1 MKLQTSKLCVN
12 CESLYEGTKSCP
24 YCRSE
29 IFIWLFRALGTALKP
44 NPEEMDDCPLPI
56 KENRAS
62 QPHFYRTGSPLNSFG
77 DTIMRCIS
85 LAEFRTAC
93 GRLGRE
99 MVRVLTFGMVQ
110 AYK

>member
-1 MKLQTSKLCVN
+1 MKLQTTKLCVN
-12 CESLYEGTKSCP
+12 CENIYEGTKSCP

-29 IFIWLFRALGTALKP
+29 VFIWLFRALGTTLEA

-56 KENRAS
+56 KESRAS
-62 QPHFYRTGSPLNSFG
+62 QPYVRRSIDAMGSFG
-77 DTIMRCIS
+77 ETIMKCIP
-85 LAEFRTAC
+85 LTEVRDAL

-99 MVRVLTFGMVQ
+99 TVRVLTFGMVQ